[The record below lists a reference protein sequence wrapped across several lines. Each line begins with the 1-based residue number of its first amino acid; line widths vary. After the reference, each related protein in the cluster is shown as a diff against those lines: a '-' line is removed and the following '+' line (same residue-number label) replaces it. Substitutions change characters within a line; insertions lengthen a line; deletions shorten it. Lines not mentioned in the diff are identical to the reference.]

1 MTRST
6 HPDEASARSRR
17 KPSAITGADVFLLQG
32 SFFPFADRGDAG
44 YRDSIPTTEESHMKS
59 IILWL
64 CGVPIGVIILLKVF
78 GVF

>member
-1 MTRST
+1 
-6 HPDEASARSRR
+6 
-17 KPSAITGADVFLLQG
+17 
-32 SFFPFADRGDAG
+32 
-44 YRDSIPTTEESHMKS
+44 MKS

>member
-1 MTRST
+1 M
-6 HPDEASARSRR
+6 
-17 KPSAITGADVFLLQG
+17 GAATL
-32 SFFPFADRGDAG
+32 RG
-44 YRDSIPTTEESHMKS
+44 IPTTLWRPKMKS

>member
-1 MTRST
+1 VR
-6 HPDEASARSRR
+6 
-17 KPSAITGADVFLLQG
+17 GAVQHACTN
-32 SFFPFADRGDAG
+32 SQET
-44 YRDSIPTTEESHMKS
+44 SMKS

>member
-1 MTRST
+1 LQAQL
-6 HPDEASARSRR
+6 HRR
-17 KPSAITGADVFLLQG
+17 
-32 SFFPFADRGDAG
+32 PF
-44 YRDSIPTTEESHMKS
+44 MKS

>member
-1 MTRST
+1 LR
-6 HPDEASARSRR
+6 AGFSRR
-17 KPSAITGADVFLLQG
+17 VG
-32 SFFPFADRGDAG
+32 RGTQASMPASN
-44 YRDSIPTTEESHMKS
+44 RQETFMKS